1 MCTVQRDPVVR
12 VGWGNDNVIWYFQLL
27 VSISLVLKCSFQLL
41 TGPGTTQL
49 LSTGSRVIKIYPT
62 EKMTKIHFYVDIWWG
77 LVGDLVRCWSPA
89 PTLVTFFY
97 EQLHIWV
104 VNWST
109 LAVTDTLFILARP
122 HRATPANTGPAP
134 SYNVILSCCDGG
146 WGQGPSLAI
155 KSVKMP
161 NTSIVILSFIPL
173 WTWFAAQWQ

>member
-1 MCTVQRDPVVR
+1 M
-12 VGWGNDNVIWYFQLL
+12 
-27 VSISLVLKCSFQLL
+27 LKCSFQLL

-62 EKMTKIHFYVDIWWG
+62 EKMTKIHFYVDIWWR
-77 LVGDLVRCWSPA
+77 LVGDLVDGGA
-89 PTLVTFFY
+89 PHRHSSLALVTFFY

-109 LAVTDTLFILARP
+109 LAVTDTLFILPRP
-122 HRATPANTGPAP
+122 HRGTPASTGPVP